1 MTACRGARP
10 ASHRASRLLAAARA
24 APEAPPP
31 SPSPSVDSGSASL
44 YTNTAFRSEN
54 YRETYLSAEQAG
66 SQAAARL
73 PRADGDGRRPQRH
86 QRPSRPRPQAPL
98 GLGFLTLG
106 PGSRS
111 ESPMRAAL
119 IRLKRRSDFLRTAAA
134 RHKAALPGL
143 VLQVAPQPEA
153 AEAPPRIGFTATRKV
168 GNAVVRT
175 RARRRLR
182 AAAASL
188 LPSHAKP

>member
-1 MTACRGARP
+1 
-10 ASHRASRLLAAARA
+10 
-24 APEAPPP
+24 
-31 SPSPSVDSGSASL
+31 
-44 YTNTAFRSEN
+44 
-54 YRETYLSAEQAG
+54 
-66 SQAAARL
+66 
-73 PRADGDGRRPQRH
+73 
-86 QRPSRPRPQAPL
+86 
-98 GLGFLTLG
+98 
-106 PGSRS
+106 
-111 ESPMRAAL
+111 MRAAL

-168 GNAVVRT
+168 GNAVVRN

-188 LPSHAKP
+188 LPSHAKPGRDYVLIARGDTATRPWAQLLGDLEAALKRVRAWREPGEPA